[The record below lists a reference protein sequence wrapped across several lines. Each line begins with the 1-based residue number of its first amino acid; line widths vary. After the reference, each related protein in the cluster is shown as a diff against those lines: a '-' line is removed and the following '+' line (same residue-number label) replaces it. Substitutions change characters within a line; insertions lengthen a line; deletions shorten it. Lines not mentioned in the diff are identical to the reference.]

1 MKFDIPNVATLKHKC
16 LSVVA
21 EDFCA
26 FKTKLTSRYIYGS
39 KKNEDPR
46 ELYKEIDEDTWR
58 QFVESRTY
66 EGWKVSLLEFEKLLK
81 LCTS

>member
-1 MKFDIPNVATLKHKC
+1 MTFDIPNVAMLKHKC
-16 LSVVA
+16 LSTIA
-21 EDFCA
+21 EDFCG